1 MMKKIFH
8 TLSLALLSAGAVL
21 TTSCVGDLDQ
31 LPHIEQ
37 TSSTVYTSV
46 DNYKAVLGKLYV
58 SFTIAG
64 QEKGGGKQTS
74 LPIRVGT
81 ICVTT
86 LTCKSAARTRS
97 STLGW
102 PVTT

>member
-58 SFTIAG
+58 SFTG
-64 QEKGGGKQTS
+64 
-74 LPIRVGT
+74 
-81 ICVTT
+81 
-86 LTCKSAARTRS
+86 
-97 STLGW
+97 LGLYA
-102 PVTT
+102 